1 MSVSAG
7 VADIEN
13 KIILAEAPKG
23 VLGISVHAAGRLAL
37 QQVLKYLERPEWPL
51 PTRGSSER
59 RIQSIIGDGS
69 AKLLHADN
77 NVSPNHS
84 NGRFSF

>member
-1 MSVSAG
+1 MTQSRKAKHVIVLCHSFGAAAFSQYFETHGDMSVSAG

-37 QQVLKYLERPEWPL
+37 QQVLKHLEHP
-51 PTRGSSER
+51 
-59 RIQSIIGDGS
+59 
-69 AKLLHADN
+69 
-77 NVSPNHS
+77 
-84 NGRFSF
+84 